1 MTCGVFT
8 HCDTVCNVADVD
20 SAMDNSTFTVR
31 VVTYDNDSSIVPL
44 ADTTLIVELDDSR
57 VFPVPDDAVL
67 ILPLGGPTFIV
78 AADDFTDVVAL
89 SDATLIAEVL

>member
-1 MTCGVFT
+1 
-8 HCDTVCNVADVD
+8 
-20 SAMDNSTFTVR
+20 MDNSTFTVR
-31 VVTYDNDSSIVPL
+31 VVTYDNDSSIVSL

-57 VFPVPDDAVL
+57 VFPVPDDTVL